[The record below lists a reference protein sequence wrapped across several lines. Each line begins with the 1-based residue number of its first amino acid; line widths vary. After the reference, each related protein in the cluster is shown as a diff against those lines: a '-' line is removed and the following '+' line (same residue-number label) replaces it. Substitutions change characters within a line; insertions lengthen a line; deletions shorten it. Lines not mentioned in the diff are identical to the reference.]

1 MGNVVLD
8 GYLKNLKLGMA
19 VVLIGRLKSGFLA
32 IILMSHPAA
41 GLVSTAVIA
50 GEDATRSL
58 SIDAGVWA
66 TTYLMERLWYQPSGQ
81 RTFLSDPYDRK
92 FRESVHNSD
101 DTMVYNST
109 EEKWR
114 KASDIG
120 VLGLVGTSVVQPL
133 LGPPERTAQVL
144 AVSRAFAINNLLT
157 TTLKLGVHRSRPKA
171 SRYEQ
176 HSQSG
181 DDAKSFPSGHS
192 SNAFVAATS
201 LARMNPDSPLAFRAI
216 GYTAAASIGIARV
229 MADKHNLTD
238 VVVGAV
244 LGTAVT
250 NMVFANFYCT
260 EFQVTATTSNVT
272 IHYSF

>member
-1 MGNVVLD
+1 MEVILF
-8 GYLKNLKLGMA
+8 
-19 VVLIGRLKSGFLA
+19 GRLKIGFPA
-32 IILMSHPAA
+32 SNLMLNLAA
-41 GLVSTAVIA
+41 GLLSTAVLGA
-50 GEDATRSL
+50 DDATRSL

-66 TTYLMERLWYQPSGQ
+66 TTYLMERVWYQPSGQ
-81 RTFLSDPYDRK
+81 RKFLSDSYDRK

-101 DTMVYNST
+101 DTIVYNST

-120 VLGLVGTSVVQPL
+120 VLGLAGTSVLQPL
-133 LGPPERTAQVL
+133 VGPRERTAKVL

-171 SRYEQ
+171 SRYERR
-176 HSQSG
+176 SQSG

-201 LARMNPDSPLAFRAI
+201 LALMNPDSSLGFRAI

-244 LGTAVT
+244 LGAGVT
-250 NMVFANFYCT
+250 NMVFANYCCT
-260 EFQVTATTSNVT
+260 KFQVTATASNVSF
-272 IHYSF
+272 HYSF